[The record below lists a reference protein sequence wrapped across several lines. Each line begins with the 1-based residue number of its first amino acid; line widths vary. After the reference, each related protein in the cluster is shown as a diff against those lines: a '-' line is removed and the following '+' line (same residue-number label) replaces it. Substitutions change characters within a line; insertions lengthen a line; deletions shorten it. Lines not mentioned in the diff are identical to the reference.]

1 MEKQKVLIV
10 DDSLLILEIYKNILE
25 SEGFEV
31 VTSNTPFG
39 TVSLI
44 ASEKPN
50 IVLLDVFMPGLSG
63 DRLVT
68 VVRKDKNLNNTKLL
82 LFSDRPA
89 EELQSITTSCNA
101 DGFIRKSRDHI
112 EVAQSVRSWIAA

>member
-31 VTSNTPFG
+31 ITSNTPFG

-101 DGFIRKSRDHI
+101 DGFIRKSRDHT